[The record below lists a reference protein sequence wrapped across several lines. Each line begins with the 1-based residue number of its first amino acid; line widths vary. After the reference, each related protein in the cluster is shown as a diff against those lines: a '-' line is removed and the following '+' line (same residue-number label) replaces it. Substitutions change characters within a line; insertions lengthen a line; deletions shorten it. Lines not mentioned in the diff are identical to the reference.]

1 MPRQDPEVA
10 QPETPEMGR
19 TGVPSEDV
27 AAPLDHRPGVSGVA
41 TPGGGWRRADG
52 PSASGREKRKRKGR
66 RGGARDGDP
75 TVGDAD
81 FQSYYGRQIVKS
93 AVWKTPDVPLYLFLG
108 GAAGSSAVL
117 GAGAEFTGRP
127 ALARAAH
134 LIAGG
139 GAIAS
144 VGFLIHDLGRP
155 ERFLHMLRVFKPTSP
170 LSVGSYI
177 LSPFSTAA
185 GGAAALSLLGSLPAV
200 RRSRGWFP
208 RLVRSTG
215 LRRTASVGAA
225 AFGGP
230 MAAYTAVLLANT
242 ATPSWHEP
250 GNQLP
255 FVFTGSGLAAGGGL
269 CMAFTPVAEAGPAR
283 KAAVVGAAVE
293 LAAMHKVE
301 HDHGIVS
308 EPFHLGR
315 AGTLLRAARA
325 CTTAGAV
332 GAAVLGGRRWGAVAS
347 GALLAAG
354 SALTRFG
361 VFDAGMA
368 SSKDPKYVVVPQRE
382 RMAARVAA
390 SSSSDA
396 PSSAAPSGA

>member
-1 MPRQDPEVA
+1 MD
-10 QPETPEMGR
+10 G
-19 TGVPSEDV
+19 TGVPGEQVD
-27 AAPLDHRPGVSGVA
+27 APLDHRPGTSGIA

-52 PSASGREKRKRKGR
+52 PSAQGREKRKRKGGGR
-66 RGGARDGDP
+66 RGGGRDGDP

-127 ALARAAH
+127 ALARTAH
-134 LIAGG
+134 LVAGG

-177 LSPFSTAA
+177 LSPFSALT
-185 GGAAALSLLGSLPAV
+185 GAAAALTLAERMTWVPRWVKQPWLRKTAGVGGAV
-200 RRSRGWFP
+200 
-208 RLVRSTG
+208 
-215 LRRTASVGAA
+215 
-225 AFGGP
+225 FGGP

-269 CMAFTPVAEAGPAR
+269 CMAFTPVEQAGPAR
-283 KAAVVGAAVE
+283 TAAVVGAAVE

-301 HDHGIVS
+301 NDHGVVS
-308 EPFHLGR
+308 EPFHIGR
-315 AGTLLRAARA
+315 AGKLLRAARA
-325 CTTAGAV
+325 CTAAGAV
-332 GAAVLGGRRWGAVAS
+332 GATVVGGRRWGALAS

-354 SALTRFG
+354 SLLTRFG

-368 SSKDPKYVVVPQRE
+368 SSKDPKYVVIPQRE
-382 RMAARVAA
+382 RMAAREAAA
-390 SSSSDA
+390 SRS
-396 PSSAAPSGA
+396 PG

>member
-1 MPRQDPEVA
+1 MSGRHASEDDRPGSGKGSLPEGSAADRSAGAPLPRPDPEVA
-10 QPETPEMGR
+10 QDRRRPEMGS
-19 TGVPSEDV
+19 TGRPSEAVD
-27 AAPLDHRPGVSGVA
+27 APLDHRPGTSGVA
-41 TPGGGWRRADG
+41 TPGGGWRKADG
-52 PSASGREKRKRKGR
+52 PSAQKREKRKRKGGGR

-127 ALARAAH
+127 ALARAAN

-139 GAIAS
+139 GAVAS

-185 GGAAALSLLGSLPAV
+185 GGAAALTLLGSVPAI
-200 RRSRGWFP
+200 RRSSGWLP
-208 RLVRSTG
+208 RLMRSTG

-269 CMAFTPVAEAGPAR
+269 SMAFTPVDQAGPAR
-283 KAAVVGAAVE
+283 TAAVVGCRGGAGGDAQGGARPRHRQRAVPHRPGRDAAADRQG
-293 LAAMHKVE
+293 LHRGRRGGCGGAGWQA
-301 HDHGIVS
+301 
-308 EPFHLGR
+308 LGR
-315 AGTLLRAARA
+315 GRAPG
-325 CTTAGAV
+325 CCW
-332 GAAVLGGRRWGAVAS
+332 RRV
-347 GALLAAG
+347 
-354 SALTRFG
+354 RC
-361 VFDAGMA
+361 
-368 SSKDPKYVVVPQRE
+368 
-382 RMAARVAA
+382 
-390 SSSSDA
+390 
-396 PSSAAPSGA
+396 

>member
-1 MPRQDPEVA
+1 MTGPQHGPEVT
-10 QPETPEMGR
+10 QEQSPGLSE
-19 TGVPSEDV
+19 TGVPAEAVD
-27 AAPLDHRPGVSGVA
+27 APLDHRPGTSGVA
-41 TPGGGWRRADG
+41 TPGGGWRKADG
-52 PSASGREKRKRKGR
+52 PSALKREKRKRKGGGR

-108 GAAGSSAVL
+108 GAAGSASVL
-117 GAGAEFTGRP
+117 GAMAEFTDRP
-127 ALARAAH
+127 ALARTAH
-134 LIAGG
+134 FIAGG

-177 LSPFSTAA
+177 LSPFSAFTGATAA
-185 GGAAALSLLGSLPAV
+185 LHLLGQVPAV
-200 RRSRGWFP
+200 RGSSGWVP
-208 RLVRSTG
+208 RLVRSVG
-215 LRRTASVGAA
+215 LRRTVGVAGA

-250 GNQLP
+250 GDQLP

-269 CMAFTPVAEAGPAR
+269 SMVFTPVDQAGPAR

-293 LAAMHKVE
+293 LVAMHKVE

-308 EPFHLGR
+308 EPFHIGR
-315 AGTLLRAARA
+315 AGTLLRLAKA
-325 CTTAGAV
+325 CTATGAV

-347 GALLAAG
+347 GVLLAAG

-368 SSKDPKYVVVPQRE
+368 SSKDPKYVVVPQRA
-382 RMAARVAA
+382 RMAARAEAAAAEAAAA
-390 SSSSDA
+390 S
-396 PSSAAPSGA
+396 